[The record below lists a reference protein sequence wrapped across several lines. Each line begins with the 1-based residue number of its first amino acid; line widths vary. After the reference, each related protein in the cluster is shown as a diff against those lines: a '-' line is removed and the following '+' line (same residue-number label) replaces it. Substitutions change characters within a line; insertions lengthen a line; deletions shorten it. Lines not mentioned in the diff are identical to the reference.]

1 MQSQHDV
8 CYRQLMSGDLV
19 CRLLVLSNMPYCE
32 TLRGIMKKTSITL
45 LGMAVVLALSACQNG
60 VMTTPFG
67 DYGVKSRDGNRVTIG
82 FINKKAPQF
91 GSNTKTVAKAGK
103 PKIVMPKGFQGH
115 WVTTD
120 NSKNSAKACKDDYLS
135 DDAVNLNID
144 ANNNYMSLTF
154 YEEGGDAHWLNMQ
167 QISETQVAGAV
178 SYLFQGQGDEN
189 PQPEAI
195 AVRMTLK
202 NGGKQLAVHNWD
214 EENKTSLYVLCSRTP
229 QVYQ

>member
-8 CYRQLMSGDLV
+8 RYRLYMGGDLV
-19 CRLLVLSNMPYCE
+19 CRLLVSSNTSYCG
-32 TLRGIMKKTSITL
+32 TLRGIMKKTFITL
-45 LGMAVVLALSACQNG
+45 LGLAAVLTMSGCQNG
-60 VMTTPFG
+60 VLATPFG
-67 DYGVKSRDGNRVTIG
+67 DYGVKSRDGNHVTIG
-82 FINKKAPQF
+82 FINKKTPQLA
-91 GSNTKTVAKAGK
+91 GNAKAQNQTAK

-167 QISETQVAGAV
+167 QISETQVAGTV

-229 QVYQ
+229 QIYQ

>member
-167 QISETQVAGAV
+167 QISETQVAGTV

-189 PQPEAI
+189 PQPETI

>member
-1 MQSQHDV
+1 
-8 CYRQLMSGDLV
+8 
-19 CRLLVLSNMPYCE
+19 
-32 TLRGIMKKTSITL
+32 MKKTSITL

-82 FINKKAPQF
+82 FINKKTPQL
-91 GSNTKTVAKAGK
+91 GGNAKAQTKLAK

-167 QISETQVAGAV
+167 QISETQVAGTV
-178 SYLFQGQGDEN
+178 SYLFEGQGDEN